1 MLRSLFGRNKKSAAV
16 TPVTQPAASRPQPI
30 DVTDADFAQVI
41 EASDLPSVVDFWAE
55 WCEPCRVMSTYVG
68 FLAAEFAGRALI
80 AALDVDENPDTPNQ
94 YNIMGLPTLLFLR
107 NGAEVDRVVGVTS
120 YQELKQKVEHWLV
133 VTDARIR
140 S

>member
-80 AALDVDENPDTPNQ
+80 AALDVDENPAVVERYQ
-94 YNIMGLPTLLFLR
+94 ILGLPTLLFLR
-107 NGAEVDRVVGVTS
+107 HGVEV
-120 YQELKQKVEHWLV
+120 
-133 VTDARIR
+133 ARIVGIVAYEDLKR
-140 S
+140 EVEQHIAANQAPA